1 MAFKKVLFGKNCK
14 VKTWGLFNINNNKID
29 TAEYLESEDYPEI
42 KVTDSMAIYD
52 PRFKFLGGR
61 IICPKD
67 SLEIKIG
74 NYKLQQTNEDWHIMR
89 TLYGIPEVTLL

>member
-1 MAFKKVLFGKNCK
+1 
-14 VKTWGLFNINNNKID
+14 
-29 TAEYLESEDYPEI
+29 
-42 KVTDSMAIYD
+42 MAIYD

-89 TLYGIPEVTLL
+89 TLYGIPEVMLL